1 MSVTGIE
8 YNQMR
13 SASTAWG
20 EQADEMEKTSKEL
33 AGLSV
38 SGLAPSVQ
46 HVASSFMEA
55 WSGYAHESA
64 DIASGFADA
73 ISTTADH
80 INDADEVSKSW
91 LDRLDGHL
99 GPTR

>member
-1 MSVTGIE
+1 
-8 YNQMR
+8 MR

-20 EQADEMEKTSKEL
+20 EQADEMEKTSKEI

-46 HVASSFMEA
+46 HVASSFLEA
-55 WSGYAHESA
+55 WSGYAQESA

-73 ISTTADH
+73 INATADH
-80 INDADEVSKSW
+80 INDVDEVSKSW
-91 LDRLDGHL
+91 LNRLDGHL